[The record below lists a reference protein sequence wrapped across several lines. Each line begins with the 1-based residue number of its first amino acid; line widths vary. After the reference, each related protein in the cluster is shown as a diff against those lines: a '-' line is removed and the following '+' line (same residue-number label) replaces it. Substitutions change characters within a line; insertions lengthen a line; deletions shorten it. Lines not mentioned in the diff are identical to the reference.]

1 MRYSF
6 HPEARTEFKEA
17 TIYYFEKS
25 PSLGAAFYSEVES
38 AIEKIVENPDLY
50 RVIDEDVR
58 RCLTRRFPHAVLYTI
73 EDNYILILA
82 IMHCSREPSYWKH
95 RLP

>member
-6 HPEARTEFKEA
+6 HPDARVDFREA
-17 TIYYFEKS
+17 TKYYVEKS
-25 PSLGAAFYSEVES
+25 PSLGAAFYSEVEE
-38 AIEKIVENPDLY
+38 AIQRIAENPVLY

-58 RCLTRRFPHAVLYTI
+58 RCLTKRFPYAVLYTI

-82 IMHCSREPSYWKH
+82 IMHCSREPSYWKY
-95 RLP
+95 RYI

>member
-38 AIEKIVENPDLY
+38 AIEKIIENPDLY
-50 RVIDEDVR
+50 RVIDED
-58 RCLTRRFPHAVLYTI
+58 I
-73 EDNYILILA
+73 
-82 IMHCSREPSYWKH
+82 
-95 RLP
+95 